1 VQEAELVAFP
11 SQALLLTEWG
21 VLHSPRIATLAVF
34 ILPPLPLSA
43 LHLSREVVLN
53 AELVD

>member
-21 VLHSPRIATLAVF
+21 VLRSPRIATLAVF